1 MFAEVR
7 HVKQEYSIQFFS
19 KFIISDGKTS
29 LTQEQ
34 IRSDML
40 VKLIAYLVFHSG
52 RACTI
57 QELSDALWPEDSSTN
72 PAGALKNL
80 AYRLRTLLK
89 KIWPDTEFV
98 ITGKG
103 CYSWNPDLMVNVDAA
118 QMAADLKQL
127 KSVTEPEEKIRI
139 SMHAFELYKGKLL
152 SDYSSEHWIMP
163 RTAYYESQYLEL
175 AKSLAELLEAQ
186 GEGGQM
192 ERVCLRALT
201 IEPLDE
207 KLHELLIRA
216 QMLEGK
222 IDDAEQHYHATEKLL
237 YDSLGVGPS
246 ESMRMLHTD
255 LMKQHHE
262 QELDLETI
270 QKELNEA
277 DASSGAFFCE
287 YGVYKKFYELEAR
300 RAARMGMTI
309 YIGLLTMVPIKKEEK
324 DSAPYLKTLE
334 EAMEQMREVVR
345 TSLRSGDVFTR
356 YSVNQYLIMLPS
368 CPYENAK
375 MVMERILKN
384 FDKVKRHA
392 KVRLQYSLK
401 EMEWHDAN
409 PGSPVLTFRQP
420 TSLHL
425 CVDAVDSETGD
436 FSGTISGVGL
446 ADNYTFH
453 NASDFMVVV
462 EKTLNIIGKPQS
474 SRMTRTFDGG
484 NKPQVPYTVKPP
496 TMRSGEEIGEMRGKL
511 ATYDMEFRTR
521 YYSTWQGVLYD
532 GEGKKIGP
540 FVSALELIG
549 MICHK

>member
-1 MFAEVR
+1 MERKFT
-7 HVKQEYSIQFFS
+7 IQFFS
-19 KFIISDGKTS
+19 KFSIGDGPDT

-40 VKLIAYLVFHSG
+40 VKLMAYLVFHKE
-52 RACTI
+52 RACTV
-57 QELSDALWPEDSSTN
+57 QELSEALWPEDSSSN

-80 AYRLRTLLK
+80 TYRLRTLLK
-89 KIWPDTEFV
+89 KKWPDTEFV

-103 CYSWNPDLMVNVDAA
+103 CYSWNMKLSVEIDSE
-118 QMAADLKQL
+118 QMDEDLKML
-127 KSVTEPEEKIRI
+127 KTLTDPEEKVRV
-139 SMHAFELYKGKLL
+139 SRHAFDLYKGKLL
-152 SDYSSEHWIMP
+152 SDYSGEHWIMP

-186 GEGGQM
+186 EQGEEM
-192 ERVCLRALT
+192 EQVCLRALE

-216 QMLEGK
+216 EMMEGK

-246 ESMRMLHTD
+246 ESLRMLHTE

-270 QKELNEA
+270 QKELNETN
-277 DASSGAFFCE
+277 DMPGAFFCE

-309 YIGLLTMVPIKKEEK
+309 YIGLLTMMTIRKEEK
-324 DSAPYLKTLE
+324 DSAIYLKTLE
-334 EAMEQMREVVR
+334 EAMDQMRDVVR

-375 MVMERILKN
+375 MVMERILRN

-401 EMEWHDAN
+401 EMEWTDKTS
-409 PGSPVLTFRQP
+409 GSPVLTFRQP

-425 CVDAVDSETGD
+425 CVDEVDRVTGD

-446 ADNYTFH
+446 VGNSEFH

-462 EKTLNIIGKPQS
+462 EKALNLIGKPQS

-484 NKPQVPYTVKPP
+484 NKPQAPYLVKPP
-496 TMRSGEEIGEMRGKL
+496 TVRPGEEISELKGKM
-511 ATYDMEFRTR
+511 ATYDIEFRTR
-521 YYSTWQGVLYD
+521 YYSTWQGILYD
-532 GEGKKIGP
+532 GKGRKVGP

-549 MICHK
+549 MICRK